1 MPGLFEN
8 AVESIK
14 LGVED
19 YLANEPARALSAV
32 RNFYSGLLLLAKEV
46 LVRAA
51 PDAEESEII
60 AARYK
65 PVPDDSGGVKFI
77 ADSGQTIDLQTIGA
91 RFKDFGLSI
100 DHAALRELSRIR
112 NDIEHRY
119 SKEPHDAVRQAIAK
133 AFPVAAALFRL
144 AGEEPREVL
153 GKCWDT
159 MLEVRAVY
167 DQELNAC
174 RATYDKI
181 QWSSHIFEEAA
192 FVCPE
197 CQSDL
202 VEQDD
207 PDNADFQ
214 SAESHCRSCGAK
226 ISAEALIENAV
237 AAHLEWQSYVAMTD
251 GGDAPLQDCPECG
264 LTTYLLT
271 EEDTGCVWCDCKLG
285 ECAVCHVGLMP
296 DNVDPDNHNLCD
308 YHGHLWSKDD

>member
-14 LGVED
+14 LGVQD
-19 YLANEPARALSAV
+19 YLANDPARALSAV
-32 RNFYSGLLLLAKEV
+32 RNFYAGLLLLAKEV

-65 PVPDDSGGVKFI
+65 PVPDGSGGIKYV
-77 ADSGQTIDLQTIGA
+77 AVSQRTIDLMTIGD

-100 DHAALRELSRIR
+100 NHAALRDLSRIR
-112 NDIEHRY
+112 NDIEHHY
-119 SKEPHDAVRQAIAK
+119 PKEPHDSVRQAIAK
-133 AFPVAAALFRL
+133 AFPVAAELFRL
-144 AGEEPREVL
+144 AGEDPSALL
-153 GKCWDT
+153 GDTWET

-167 DQELNAC
+167 EDELKTC
-174 RATYDKI
+174 RATFDKI
-181 QWSSHIFEEAA
+181 EWRSGMFEDAA

-202 VEQDD
+202 VAQDD
-207 PDNADFQ
+207 PGNSDFQ

-226 ISAEALIENAV
+226 IRAEALIENAV
-237 AAHLEWQSYVAMTD
+237 AANLDWESYVAVTD
-251 GGDAPLQDCPECG
+251 GGDAPLQECPECG
-264 LTTYLLT
+264 LTTYILT
-271 EEDTGCVWCDCKLG
+271 EEETGCVWCDCALD

-296 DNVDPDNHNLCD
+296 DNVDPDNHSLCS
-308 YHGHLWSKDD
+308 YHGHLMSKDD